1 MSAAERRAWNSVW
14 DGASIVDRS
23 VCLGLP
29 VGRGVTNDDV
39 FDQAVRHVDSR
50 LQVFAEE
57 CYIVV
62 TCRQLGI
69 VIEQKNEFATHV
81 LLN

>member
-1 MSAAERRAWNSVW
+1 MKTVETRRKRMKIDEILLLS
-14 DGASIVDRS
+14 R
-23 VCLGLP
+23 
-29 VGRGVTNDDV
+29 RY
-39 FDQAVRHVDSR
+39 DSR

-62 TCRQLGI
+62 TCRQLSI

-81 LLN
+81 LLNEFATHVLLNEGGREG